1 LAQHYE
7 IPNVFGSR
15 FRRVD
20 LGSDSKRGGLLRHG
34 SILTVTSYSTRTSP
48 VIRGNWVLENIIGTP
63 PPPPPPDVPTLEENK
78 VDAKATMREQLEKH
92 RANPACAGCH
102 NLMDP
107 IGFALENFDAV
118 GRWRDFENGDEVDVN
133 GGLPDG
139 SEFKGV
145 DNLEAGLLERPEL
158 FVRSLTGKLLTFA
171 VGRGVVAND
180 APAIREIIRK
190 GRAADYRFSSLV
202 LGIVESVPFQ
212 MRQQEQSESSYASN

>member
-1 LAQHYE
+1 MRQQ
-7 IPNVFGSR
+7 
-15 FRRVD
+15 
-20 LGSDSKRGGLLRHG
+20 
-34 SILTVTSYSTRTSP
+34 
-48 VIRGNWVLENIIGTP
+48 
-63 PPPPPPDVPTLEENK
+63 LEE
-78 VDAKATMREQLEKH
+78 H

-102 NLMDP
+102 KLMDP

-118 GRWRDFENGDEVDVN
+118 GRWRDYEDGAEIDVN

-158 FVRSLTGKLLTFA
+158 FVRSLTEKLLTFS

-190 GRAADYRFSSLV
+190 GRADDYRFSSLV
-202 LGIVESVPFQ
+202 VGIVESVPFQ
-212 MRQQEQSESSYASN
+212 MREKEQTKPSYAKT

>member
-1 LAQHYE
+1 M
-7 IPNVFGSR
+7 
-15 FRRVD
+15 
-20 LGSDSKRGGLLRHG
+20 
-34 SILTVTSYSTRTSP
+34 
-48 VIRGNWVLENIIGTP
+48 ENIIGTP

-78 VDAKATMREQLEKH
+78 VDATATMREQLEEH

-118 GRWRDFENGDEVDVN
+118 GRWRDYEDGAEIDVN

-145 DNLEAGLLERPEL
+145 DNLEAGLLDRPEL
-158 FVRSLTGKLLTFA
+158 FVRSLTEKLLTFA

-180 APAIREIIRK
+180 APAVRKIIRK
-190 GRAADYRFSSLV
+190 GRADAYRFSSLV
-202 LGIVESVPFQ
+202 VGIVESAPFQ
-212 MRQQEQSESSYASN
+212 MREKEQTEPSYASN